1 MSRGEMPSRCSCR
14 WLLLAS
20 LLWAAGECQL
30 RGLFPAILNLASHA
44 HINTNATCGEKG
56 PEMFCKL
63 VEHVPGRPLRN
74 AQCRVCDHNSAN
86 PKEQHP
92 ISNAIDGTNNW
103 WQSPSIQNGREYHWV
118 TITLDLRQV
127 FQVAYVIIKA
137 ANAPRPGNWILERSV
152 DGTEFKPWQYY
163 AISDTECLTRYN
175 VTPRLGPPTYK
186 RDDEVICT
194 SYYSRLVPLEHG
206 EIHTSL
212 INGRPSADD
221 PSQTLLEFTS
231 ARYIRLRLQRIR
243 TLNADLMTLSH
254 HDPKDLD
261 PIVTRRYYYSI
272 KDISVGGMCICY
284 GHARSCPLDET
295 TKKLQCQ
302 CEHNTCGESCN
313 ECCPGYHQNPW
324 RPGTISAGNKCEK
337 CNCHNKAED
346 CYYNQAVADQNR
358 SINIHGQFLG
368 GGVCINCTQHTTGIN
383 CEICADGYYRPY
395 KVSPYEDNPCHP
407 CDCDP
412 FGSLSSDCI
421 KDDDHSNL
429 QHGTQ
434 PGQCQCKEGYTG
446 EKCDR
451 CAFGYKGYPSC
462 VHCNCSL
469 VGSINDDPCTEPCL
483 CKENVDGENCDRCKP
498 GFYNLQERNPQG
510 CTECFCFGVS
520 DVCDS
525 LAWPISQVSDMAGW
539 LVTDLYTEK
548 RVEPQQGQFAGPHQI
563 SVNNTAAVKIL
574 KSTYYWSAPEP
585 YLGNKLT
592 AFGGYLKYTVSYDIP
607 MESVDSDM
615 VSNVDVIIQGSG
627 QILSTR
633 SEGLSLQPYEEYS
646 NAVKLVSENLIDFN
660 TKKAIDRDRL
670 MTVLAN
676 VTHLLIRANYNIAKR
691 AIYRLDSVTL
701 DTANANAID
710 LSSAAEVEQC
720 ECPQGYTGISCESCL
735 SGYYRV
741 GGILFGGICQPCECN
756 GHATECD
763 IHGVCF
769 ACQHNT
775 TGLSCNQCLPGFY
788 GTPSR
793 GMPEDCQP
801 CACPLRTD
809 TNNFSPTCHMDNRGE
824 VICDKCLPGYAGSRC
839 ERCANGYYGN
849 PVVPGE
855 SCVPCDCNGNID
867 PAEDGHCD
875 ALTGECL
882 KCVRNT
888 QGHHCE
894 KCADGYYGD
903 AVIAKNCHV
912 CECHVNSSLSNIC
925 HRETGQCHCKPNV
938 IGPRC
943 DTCVNGYYGLN
954 TGFGCLPCNC
964 SQYGSVSEDC
974 NDEGQCH
981 CVPGVAGEKCDH
993 CAHGFYAFQD
1003 SGCSSCDCAHT
1014 QNNCNEDSG
1023 QCICPPHTQGPK
1035 CELCEDNYWGLDHE
1049 HGCMACDC
1057 SDVGSTSLQCD
1068 LQTGQCQ
1075 CKDEFGGEDCS
1086 KCALGYRDYP
1096 DCVFCDCDLS
1106 GTKADKCD
1114 ESQGVCSC
1122 EEETGICACKENV
1135 FGFHC
1140 SECKTGTFALR
1151 ASNPL
1156 GCTPCFCFGLSEFC
1170 SELEDHV
1177 RIPVTLTPDQS
1188 ILHVVSQSN
1197 LSGTVEG
1204 VFSQFS
1210 DVLLD
1215 ATTVRE
1221 HLKTEPFYWRLPDQ
1235 FQGDQLKAY
1244 GGKLKYI
1251 VAFYALDGF
1260 GTSNFEPQIL
1270 IKGGRTSKLV
1280 IYVDISAPRN
1290 GVRSEEEVE
1299 MKEHVWKYFN
1309 SVSDQS
1315 VTRSDFMSVLSNV
1328 EYILIKASYGQGL
1341 QQSRIAN
1348 ISMEIAVKAEEM
1360 HLGRETAHLIEQCE
1374 CPTGYAGLSCQSC
1387 ASGYYRVKHVDLNV
1401 KEPRQ
1406 MTAPCVP
1413 CQCNN
1418 HSETCNL
1425 ETGKCLNCRDN
1436 TAGEHCSVCAPGY
1449 YGKVIGSV
1457 NDCSL
1462 CACPRTNLT
1471 SFSPTCVLK
1480 DGHDFHCDACLIGY
1494 EGQYC
1499 ERCSLGYYG
1508 NPEMPGGSC
1517 QQCQCNPSGSIH
1529 NNCNPISGQCLCK
1542 QGVTGQLCDACEPRH
1557 ILVENEC
1564 VSCND
1569 DCTGVLLND
1578 LDHFDKAI
1586 FSINFTGVTFAPYGI
1601 LADVENVTKY
1611 LKGSLLSREDPI
1623 YSLEMAKEG
1632 LVNISGGTD
1641 QLHKEFT
1648 RILERGWQLNNA
1660 TQRTMNESRHL
1671 TVFIDTMYT
1680 TIKVLAEVATSL
1692 NETLA
1697 LDFQL
1702 SNSTSQSLQED
1713 ISTMLEAM
1721 RRRHFMHQD
1730 QNVTTVLNTA
1740 ERLLLRV
1747 QKEYLKPQQKL
1758 VELKKSASLLLTNHN
1773 IRLQEAQD
1781 LVNEACTNTNETNRL
1796 LFLIY
1801 SNLAEL
1807 NDKKLNIQENKDLS
1821 IMLIKEGKVL
1831 MDVAAALATDVK
1843 NSTSNLEIHRDGLV
1857 LWNAK
1862 LRHHV
1867 DDLVMQMSMR
1877 GALDLV
1883 YRAEDHAAEFQ
1894 KLAEVLD
1901 SGLSN
1906 VRNVSLNAT
1915 NDVHAHSSI
1924 TSLIERTENL
1934 ADDASRVITNPLE
1947 SPEESLDSLG
1957 KEALQLSSKFLNET
1971 KNLKRKNEGLESRLN
1986 RLKKK
1991 VEKIQESAHK
2001 ITNQLNDSRLALR
2014 ALPNDTSDTFF
2025 EAKELA
2031 VSANTSAVAG
2041 LSHIVDFNQK
2051 LLNTS
2056 SELSKVNEMLRKT
2069 NELIMDS
2076 SKAAASAERQVK
2088 EVEAQANLLF
2098 DRLKP
2103 LKMLEEN
2110 LSRNLSEIKELISQ
2124 ARKQAASIK
2133 VAISADRDC
2142 IRAYSPQIS
2151 STNYNILTLNVK
2163 TAEPD
2168 NLLFYLGSSGNSD
2181 FMAVEMLRGKVAF
2194 LWDVGSGATRLEY
2207 PNFQIDNNKWHR
2219 IHITRFGKTGTL
2231 SIEDTS
2237 SNQKSLSKTATAPGT
2252 ATVLDVNKST
2262 LIFVGGLGG
2271 QIKKSPAVKVTHFKG
2286 CMGEASLNGKSIGL
2300 WNYIKREGAC
2310 NGCFGSPQDE
2320 DTSFHFD
2327 GSGYSVVERALRST
2341 VTQIIMFFST
2351 FSPNGLLLYLA
2362 SNGTRDFLSL
2372 ELMDGKVR
2380 LTVDLGSGPLMLKT
2394 ENRYNNGTWYKIS
2407 FSRNKKQGV
2416 LAVMDAYNLHYKET
2430 KQGESPGVA
2439 SDLNRSDK
2447 DPIYI
2452 GGLPRSRAVRK
2463 GLNSRTYV
2471 GCIKNLEISRSTF
2484 DLLKNS
2490 YGVRKGCI
2498 LEPIRS
2504 VSILNDGY
2512 IELLPKSLS
2521 PESELMV
2528 TFATKNSSGIILAG
2542 LSKGMEK
2549 RRRRQAH
2556 LPFFSIML
2564 IDGHLAVHINAGDRA
2579 STRKIILQPANGTY
2593 SDGQEHSVILIRN
2606 KRMITVQV
2614 DESNPAE
2621 LRLGLSAEMSP
2632 MNISNFYAGGV
2643 PAGEGISGF
2652 KMTGSFYGCIRNL
2665 IFNMQLLDFTT
2676 AVRYEHV
2683 DMDSCLLS
2691 EKPKPAIQAE
2701 DIEIQPEL
2709 QPLPIP
2715 LQPLTE
2721 IKRVHTTNLV
2731 HAAPV
2736 GKGQCAQDSIPD
2748 HVPGAH
2754 QFGLAKGSHIILLF
2768 NQSTVRRKLSVQLNL
2783 RTYASSGLI
2792 YYLAHQNQIDYA
2804 ALQLHGGQLYFL
2816 FDLGKGK
2823 AVAFH
2828 PAAISDGKWHTVKTE
2843 YVKRKGIITV
2853 DGQESEAVNAL
2864 GDGNTLD
2871 VEGKLYLGGLPLDY
2885 TARNTGNVTHSIP
2898 ACIGSVMINNKQL
2911 DKESPVS
2918 ILAVNKCYATAQEG
2932 TFFDGSGFAALVKEG
2947 YKVRSDVNVTFEFR
2961 TMAMNGVL
2969 LGISSAKVDA
2979 IGLEIVNGKVLFH
2992 VNNGAGRITAT
3003 YEPRG
3008 ANSLCD
3014 GKWHKLQANKSK
3026 HRIALMIDGNLVQ
3039 ADNPHIQSTS
3049 ADTNNPIYVG
3059 GFPADMKQNCLTSKS
3074 SFHGCLRNLKLIKG
3088 QLVESYDF
3096 SEAFDLHGVFPHSCP
3111 GSEH

>member
-1 MSRGEMPSRCSCR
+1 
-14 WLLLAS
+14 
-20 LLWAAGECQL
+20 AGKGSNPKPK
-30 RGLFPAILNLASHA
+30 GLFPAILNLASHA

-152 DGTEFKPWQYY
+152 DGTEFRPWQYY

-346 CYYNQAVADQNR
+346 CYYHQGVADENR
-358 SINIHGQFLG
+358 SINIHGQFIG

-421 KDDDHSNL
+421 KDDDHSDL
-429 QHGTQ
+429 QH
-434 PGQCQCKEGYTG
+434 GQCQCKEGYTG

-548 RVEPQQGQFAGPHQI
+548 SVEPQQGQFDGPHQI

-615 VSNVDVIIQGSG
+615 VSNVDVIIQGNG

-676 VTHLLIRANYNIAKR
+676 VTHLLIRASYNVAKR

-701 DTANANAID
+701 DTASANAID
-710 LSSAAEVEQC
+710 LSSAAEVEHC

-775 TGLSCNQCLPGFY
+775 TGLSCDQCLPGFY

-839 ERCANGYYGN
+839 ERCANGYFGN
-849 PVVPGE
+849 PLVPGE

-867 PAEDGHCD
+867 PTEDGHCD

-903 AVIAKNCHV
+903 AVIAKSCHV

-925 HRETGQCHCKPNV
+925 HPETGLCHCKPNV
-938 IGPRC
+938 VGPRC

-954 TGFGCLPCNC
+954 TGLGCLPCNC

-981 CVPGVAGEKCDH
+981 CVPGVAGEKCDR

-1003 SGCSSCDCAHT
+1003 GGCTPCDCAHT

-1023 QCICPPHTQGPK
+1023 QCICPPHTQGLK
-1035 CELCEDNYWGLDHE
+1035 CELCEDNHWGLDPE
-1049 HGCMACDC
+1049 HGCKACDC

-1086 KCALGYRDYP
+1086 RCALGYRDYP
-1096 DCVFCDCDLS
+1096 DCVSCDCDLS

-1122 EEETGICACKENV
+1122 EEETGICACKESV

-1140 SECKTGTFALR
+1140 SECKTGTFALH

-1177 RIPVTLTPDQS
+1177 RIPVILTPDQS

-1197 LSGTVEG
+1197 LTGTVEG

-1235 FQGDQLKAY
+1235 FQGDQLMAY
-1244 GGKLKYI
+1244 GGKLKYT

-1280 IYVDISAPRN
+1280 IYVDISAPQN

-1387 ASGYYRVKHVDLNV
+1387 ALGYYRAKHGDLNV

-1406 MTAPCVP
+1406 LIAPCVP

-1418 HSETCNL
+1418 HSETCDL

-1457 NDCSL
+1457 KDCSL
-1462 CACPRTNLT
+1462 CASTLSSS

-1480 DGHDFHCDACLIGY
+1480 DGHDFHCDACLTGY

-1508 NPEMPGGSC
+1508 NPAMPGGSC

-1529 NNCNPISGQCLCK
+1529 NNCDHISGQCICK

-1578 LDHFDKAI
+1578 LDHLDKAI
-1586 FSINFTGVTFAPYGI
+1586 FSVNFTGLI
-1601 LADVENVTKY
+1601 LI
-1611 LKGSLLSREDPI
+1611 SL
-1623 YSLEMAKEG
+1623 
-1632 LVNISGGTD
+1632 
-1641 QLHKEFT
+1641 
-1648 RILERGWQLNNA
+1648 
-1660 TQRTMNESRHL
+1660 
-1671 TVFIDTMYT
+1671 
-1680 TIKVLAEVATSL
+1680 
-1692 NETLA
+1692 TLG
-1697 LDFQL
+1697 D
-1702 SNSTSQSLQED
+1702 
-1713 ISTMLEAM
+1713 
-1721 RRRHFMHQD
+1721 
-1730 QNVTTVLNTA
+1730 A
-1740 ERLLLRV
+1740 ERLLLRI
-1747 QKEYLKPQQKL
+1747 QKEYLKPQQEL
-1758 VELKKSASLLLTNHN
+1758 AELKKGASHLLTNHN
-1773 IRLQEAQD
+1773 IRLKEAQD

-1807 NDKKLNIQENKDLS
+1807 N
-1821 IMLIKEGKVL
+1821 VR
-1831 MDVAAALATDVK
+1831 
-1843 NSTSNLEIHRDGLV
+1843 LEILHCCIINIRC
-1857 LWNAK
+1857 
-1862 LRHHV
+1862 
-1867 DDLVMQMSMR
+1867 
-1877 GALDLV
+1877 
-1883 YRAEDHAAEFQ
+1883 
-1894 KLAEVLD
+1894 
-1901 SGLSN
+1901 
-1906 VRNVSLNAT
+1906 
-1915 NDVHAHSSI
+1915 I
-1924 TSLIERTENL
+1924 TS
-1934 ADDASRVITNPLE
+1934 
-1947 SPEESLDSLG
+1947 
-1957 KEALQLSSKFLNET
+1957 
-1971 KNLKRKNEGLESRLN
+1971 
-1986 RLKKK
+1986 
-1991 VEKIQESAHK
+1991 
-2001 ITNQLNDSRLALR
+2001 
-2014 ALPNDTSDTFF
+2014 
-2025 EAKELA
+2025 
-2031 VSANTSAVAG
+2031 
-2041 LSHIVDFNQK
+2041 
-2051 LLNTS
+2051 
-2056 SELSKVNEMLRKT
+2056 
-2069 NELIMDS
+2069 
-2076 SKAAASAERQVK
+2076 ERQVK

-2151 STNYNILTLNVK
+2151 STNYNTLTLNVK
-2163 TAEPD
+2163 TTEPD
-2168 NLLFYLGSSGNSD
+2168 NLLFYLGSSGNVSS
-2181 FMAVEMLRGKVAF
+2181 V
-2194 LWDVGSGATRLEY
+2194 LW
-2207 PNFQIDNNKWHR
+2207 
-2219 IHITRFGKTGTL
+2219 RFTK
-2231 SIEDTS
+2231 
-2237 SNQKSLSKTATAPGT
+2237 N
-2252 ATVLDVNKST
+2252 
-2262 LIFVGGLGG
+2262 
-2271 QIKKSPAVKVTHFKG
+2271 KSPAVKVTHFKG

-2300 WNYIKREGAC
+2300 WNYIEREGAC

-2372 ELMDGKVR
+2372 ELVDGKVR
-2380 LTVDLGSGPLMLKT
+2380 LTVDLGSGPLTLTT

-2407 FSRNKKQGV
+2407 FSRNKKQGRTQTEKQMFMI
-2416 LAVMDAYNLHYKET
+2416 LQISGT
-2430 KQGESPGVA
+2430 KAIIYFSPFA
-2439 SDLNRSDK
+2439 K
-2447 DPIYI
+2447 Q
-2452 GGLPRSRAVRK
+2452 
-2463 GLNSRTYV
+2463 
-2471 GCIKNLEISRSTF
+2471 
-2484 DLLKNS
+2484 
-2490 YGVRKGCI
+2490 
-2498 LEPIRS
+2498 PIRS

-2542 LSKGMEK
+2542 LNKGMEK

-2593 SDGQEHSVILIRN
+2593 SDGQEHS
-2606 KRMITVQV
+2606 
-2614 DESNPAE
+2614 
-2621 LRLGLSAEMSP
+2621 
-2632 MNISNFYAGGV
+2632 
-2643 PAGEGISGF
+2643 
-2652 KMTGSFYGCIRNL
+2652 
-2665 IFNMQLLDFTT
+2665 
-2676 AVRYEHV
+2676 
-2683 DMDSCLLS
+2683 
-2691 EKPKPAIQAE
+2691 
-2701 DIEIQPEL
+2701 
-2709 QPLPIP
+2709 
-2715 LQPLTE
+2715 
-2721 IKRVHTTNLV
+2721 
-2731 HAAPV
+2731 
-2736 GKGQCAQDSIPD
+2736 GQCAQDSIPD

-2754 QFGLAKGSHIILLF
+2754 QFGLAKGSHIVLLF
-2768 NQSTVRRKLSVQLNL
+2768 NQSTVRRKLSIQLNL

-2853 DGQESEAVNAL
+2853 DGQESAAVNAL

-2885 TARNTGNVTHSIP
+2885 TARNIGNVTHSIP

-2932 TFFDGSGFAALVKEG
+2932 TFFDGSGFAALG

-2979 IGLEIVNGKVLFH
+2979 IGLEIVLFH

-3014 GKWHKLQANKSK
+3014 GKWHTLQANKSK

-3059 GFPADMKQNCLTSKS
+3059 GYPADMKQNCLTSKS

-3088 QLVESYDF
+3088 QQVESYDF
-3096 SEAFDLHGVFPHSCP
+3096 SQAFDLPGVFPHSCP
-3111 GSEH
+3111 GAEH

>member
-1 MSRGEMPSRCSCR
+1 
-14 WLLLAS
+14 
-20 LLWAAGECQL
+20 
-30 RGLFPAILNLASHA
+30 
-44 HINTNATCGEKG
+44 
-56 PEMFCKL
+56 MFCKL

-86 PKEQHP
+86 PKGKFVMLYLFGPFPHFHR
-92 ISNAIDGTNNW
+92 S
-103 WQSPSIQNGREYHWV
+103 V
-118 TITLDLRQV
+118 CKV

-313 ECCPGYHQNPW
+313 ECCPGYHQNQW

-346 CYYNQAVADQNR
+346 CYYNQDVADQNR
-358 SINIHGQFLG
+358 SINIHGQFIG

-421 KDDDHSNL
+421 KDDDHSDL

-548 RVEPQQGQFAGPHQI
+548 RLEPQQGQFAGPHQI

-607 MESVDSDM
+607 VESVDSDM
-615 VSNVDVIIQGSG
+615 VSNVDVIIQGNE

-676 VTHLLIRANYNIAKR
+676 VTHLLIRANYNVAKR

-710 LSSAAEVEQC
+710 LSSATEVEQC
-720 ECPQGYTGISCESCL
+720 ECPQGYTGISCEVNDVSENINDGAESSCI
-735 SGYYRV
+735 S
-741 GGILFGGICQPCECN
+741 FPK
-756 GHATECD
+756 
-763 IHGVCF
+763 F
-769 ACQHNT
+769 AVVRPVSLVT
-775 TGLSCNQCLPGFY
+775 TVWVEYSLEVFVNPVNAMAMQLNVIF
-788 GTPSR
+788 
-793 GMPEDCQP
+793 MVF
-801 CACPLRTD
+801 AF
-809 TNNFSPTCHMDNRGE
+809 FSPTCHMDNRGE
-824 VICDKCLPGYAGSRC
+824 VICDKCLPGYGGSRC

-849 PVVPGE
+849 PLVPGE

-867 PAEDGHCD
+867 PTEDGHCD
-875 ALTGECL
+875 AFTGECL

-903 AVIAKNCHV
+903 AVIAKSCH
-912 CECHVNSSLSNIC
+912 
-925 HRETGQCHCKPNV
+925 
-938 IGPRC
+938 
-943 DTCVNGYYGLN
+943 
-954 TGFGCLPCNC
+954 
-964 SQYGSVSEDC
+964 
-974 NDEGQCH
+974 
-981 CVPGVAGEKCDH
+981 A
-993 CAHGFYAFQD
+993 
-1003 SGCSSCDCAHT
+1003 CDCGHT
-1014 QNNCNEDSG
+1014 QNNCKEDSG

-1035 CELCEDNYWGLDHE
+1035 CELCEDNYWGLDPK

-1057 SDVGSTSLQCD
+1057 SDVGSASLQCD

-1096 DCVFCDCDLS
+1096 DCVSCDCDLS

-1197 LSGTVEG
+1197 LTGTVEG

-1235 FQGDQLKAY
+1235 FQGDQLMAY

-1280 IYVDISAPRN
+1280 IYVDISAPQN

-1348 ISMEIAVKAEEM
+1348 ISMEIAVKAEET

-1374 CPTGYAGLSCQSC
+1374 CPTGYAGLSCQ
-1387 ASGYYRVKHVDLNV
+1387 
-1401 KEPRQ
+1401 
-1406 MTAPCVP
+1406 
-1413 CQCNN
+1413 
-1418 HSETCNL
+1418 
-1425 ETGKCLNCRDN
+1425 NCRDN

-1480 DGHDFHCDACLIGY
+1480 DGHDFYCDACLTGY

-1508 NPEMPGGSC
+1508 NPEMPGSSC

-1529 NNCNPISGQCLCK
+1529 NNCDHISGQCLCK

-1578 LDHFDKAI
+1578 LDHLDKAI
-1586 FSINFTGVTFAPYGI
+1586 FSVNFTGVTFAPYGI

-1611 LKGSLLSREDPI
+1611 LKL
-1623 YSLEMAKEG
+1623 
-1632 LVNISGGTD
+1632 
-1641 QLHKEFT
+1641 T

-1713 ISTMLEAM
+1713 ISTMLKAM
-1721 RRRHFMHQD
+1721 RRRHFMQQD
-1730 QNVTTVLNTA
+1730 QKVTTVLNTA

-1747 QKEYLKPQQKL
+1747 QKEYLKPQQEL
-1758 VELKKSASLLLTNHN
+1758 AELKKAASHLLTNHN

-1843 NSTSNLEIHRDGLV
+1843 NFTSNLEIYRDGLD

-1867 DDLVMQMSMR
+1867 DDLVMQMSTR

-1894 KLAEVLD
+1894 KLAEALD

-1915 NDVHAHSSI
+1915 NAVHAHSSI
-1924 TSLIERTENL
+1924 TNLIEKTENL
-1934 ADDASRVITNPLE
+1934 ADDASRVITNPLD

-1971 KNLKRKNEGLESRLN
+1971 KNLKRKNE
-1986 RLKKK
+1986 
-1991 VEKIQESAHK
+1991 
-2001 ITNQLNDSRLALR
+2001 
-2014 ALPNDTSDTFF
+2014 DTSDTFF

-2041 LSHIVDFNQK
+2041 LIHIVDFNQK

-2056 SELSKVNEMLRKT
+2056 SELSKVNDTLRKT

-2076 SKAAASAERQVK
+2076 SKAATSAERQVK

-2151 STNYNILTLNVK
+2151 SANYNILTLNVK
-2163 TAEPD
+2163 TTEPD
-2168 NLLFYLGSSGNSD
+2168 NLLFYLGSSGN
-2181 FMAVEMLRGKVAF
+2181 
-2194 LWDVGSGATRLEY
+2194 
-2207 PNFQIDNNKWHR
+2207 
-2219 IHITRFGKTGTL
+2219 
-2231 SIEDTS
+2231 
-2237 SNQKSLSKTATAPGT
+2237 
-2252 ATVLDVNKST
+2252 
-2262 LIFVGGLGG
+2262 
-2271 QIKKSPAVKVTHFKG
+2271 KSPAVKVTHFKG
-2286 CMGEASLNGKSIGL
+2286 CIGEASLNGKSIGL

-2372 ELMDGKVR
+2372 ELVDGKVR

-2416 LAVMDAYNLHYKET
+2416 LAVMDAYNLNYKET

-2452 GGLPRSRAVRK
+2452 GGLPRSRAVSVLFLPWKLIFSFRK

-2606 KRMITVQV
+2606 KRIITVQV

-2652 KMTGSFYGCIRNL
+2652 KMTESFYGCIRNL

-2691 EKPKPAIQAE
+2691 EKPKSAIQAE

-2715 LQPLTE
+2715 LWPLTE

-2748 HVPGAH
+2748 HVPSAH
-2754 QFGLAKGSHIILLF
+2754 QFGLAKGSHIVLPF

-2853 DGQESEAVNAL
+2853 DGQESAAVNAL

-2918 ILAVNKCYATAQEG
+2918 ILAVNKCYAIAQEG

-2947 YKVRSDVNVTFEFR
+2947 YKVRSDVNITFEFR

-2979 IGLEIVNGKVLFH
+2979 IGLEIVNGKIAPHVLTVCVIIGIRLFVQVLFH

-3059 GFPADMKQNCLTSKS
+3059 GFPAGMKQNCLTSKS

-3088 QLVESYDF
+3088 QVVESYDF
-3096 SEAFDLHGVFPHSCP
+3096 SKAFDLHGVFPHSCP

>member
-1 MSRGEMPSRCSCR
+1 MGAYRSSNTDDRLKNIVQVIS
-14 WLLLAS
+14 
-20 LLWAAGECQL
+20 
-30 RGLFPAILNLASHA
+30 LFPAILNLASNA

-127 FQVAYVIIKA
+127 FQVAYIIIKA
-137 ANAPRPGNWILERSV
+137 ANAPRPGNWILERSL
-152 DGTEFKPWQYY
+152 DGVEFRPWQYY

-221 PSQTLLEFTS
+221 PSPTLLEFTS

-254 HDPKDLD
+254 HDPKELD
-261 PIVTRRYYYSI
+261 PIVTRRYYYSV

-284 GHARSCPLDET
+284 GHARSCPLDEI

-346 CYYNQAVADQNR
+346 CYYNQGVADQNR

-383 CEICADGYYRPY
+383 CEICADGYYRPH
-395 KVSPYEDNPCHP
+395 KISPYEDNPCHP

-412 FGSLSSDCI
+412 FGSLSSDCM
-421 KDDDHSNL
+421 KDDDHSDL
-429 QHGTQ
+429 QH
-434 PGQCQCKEGYTG
+434 GQCQCKEGYSG

-451 CAFGYKGYPSC
+451 CAFGYQGYPSC

-483 CKENVDGENCDRCKP
+483 CKENVEGENCDRCKP

-525 LAWPISQVSDMAGW
+525 LAWPISQVSDMTGW
-539 LVTDLYTEK
+539 LVTDLVTEK
-548 RVEPQQGQFAGPHQI
+548 SVPPQQGHFDGPHQI
-563 SVNNTAAVKIL
+563 SINNTAAVKIL
-574 KSTYYWSAPEP
+574 KSTYYWSAPES
-585 YLGNKLT
+585 YLGNKVSSQSKKTLT
-592 AFGGYLKYTVSYDIP
+592 FISY
-607 MESVDSDM
+607 
-615 VSNVDVIIQGSG
+615 
-627 QILSTR
+627 
-633 SEGLSLQPYEEYS
+633 
-646 NAVKLVSENLIDFN
+646 
-660 TKKAIDRDRL
+660 
-670 MTVLAN
+670 
-676 VTHLLIRANYNIAKR
+676 
-691 AIYRLDSVTL
+691 
-701 DTANANAID
+701 
-710 LSSAAEVEQC
+710 
-720 ECPQGYTGISCESCL
+720 SCCISCL

-775 TGLSCNQCLPGFY
+775 TGLSCDQCLPGFY

-801 CACPLRTD
+801 CACPLRND
-809 TNNFSPTCHMDNRGE
+809 ANNFSPTCHLDNKGE

-839 ERCANGYYGN
+839 ERCANGYFGN
-849 PVVPGE
+849 PLVPGQ

-867 PAEDGHCD
+867 PTEDGNCD
-875 ALTGECL
+875 ALTGKCL
-882 KCVRNT
+882 KCTGNT

-894 KCADGYYGD
+894 KCAEGYYGD

-925 HRETGQCHCKPNV
+925 HHETGLCHCKTNV

-943 DTCVNGYYGLN
+943 DTCSNGYYGLN

-964 SQYGSVSEDC
+964 SQYGSISEDC
-974 NDEGQCH
+974 NDEGQCY
-981 CVPGVAGEKCDH
+981 CIPGVTGEKCDR

-1003 SGCSSCDCAHT
+1003 GGCTPCDCAHT
-1014 QNNCNEDSG
+1014 QNTCNEDSG

-1035 CELCEDNYWGLDHE
+1035 CELCEDRYWGLDPE
-1049 HGCMACDC
+1049 HGCKACNC

-1086 KCALGYRDYP
+1086 RCALGYRDYP

-1122 EEETGICACKENV
+1122 EEETGICSCKEYV
-1135 FGFHC
+1135 FGLHC
-1140 SECKTGTFALR
+1140 SECKTGTFALQ

-1156 GCTPCFCFGLSEFC
+1156 GCTPCFCSGLSAFC
-1170 SELEDHV
+1170 SELEDH
-1177 RIPVTLTPDQS
+1177 ITLTPDQS

-1197 LSGTVEG
+1197 LTGTIEG
-1204 VFSQFS
+1204 IFSQFS

-1215 ATTVRE
+1215 ATTVRQ
-1221 HLKTEPFYWRLPDQ
+1221 HLKTEPFYWRLPVQ
-1235 FQGDQLKAY
+1235 FQGDQLMAY
-1244 GGKLKYI
+1244 GGKLKYS

-1260 GTSNFEPQIL
+1260 GTANFEPQIL
-1270 IKGGRTSKLV
+1270 IKGGHISKLV
-1280 IYVDISAPRN
+1280 IYVDIAAPQN
-1290 GVRSEEEVE
+1290 GIRSEEEVE

-1360 HLGRETAHLIEQCE
+1360 HLGRDTAHLIEQCE
-1374 CPTGYAGLSCQSC
+1374 CPTGYIGLSCQSC
-1387 ASGYYRVKHVDLNV
+1387 ALGYYRMKHVDLNV
-1401 KEPRQ
+1401 NEARQ
-1406 MTAPCVP
+1406 LIAPCVP

-1418 HSETCNL
+1418 HSETCDL
-1425 ETGKCLNCRDN
+1425 ETGMCLNCRDN

-1449 YGKVIGSV
+1449 YGEVTGSA
-1457 NDCSL
+1457 NDCSP
-1462 CACPRTNLT
+1462 CASTLSPS

-1480 DGHDFHCDACLIGY
+1480 DGHDFHCDACLTGY

-1508 NPEMPGGSC
+1508 NPEVPGGSC
-1517 QQCQCNPSGSIH
+1517 QECQCNPNGSIH
-1529 NNCNPISGQCLCK
+1529 NNCDRVSGQCLCK

-1564 VSCND
+1564 VSCDD

-1578 LDHFDKAI
+1578 LDHLGKAI
-1586 FSINFTGVTFAPYGI
+1586 CSINLTGVTFAPYGI
-1601 LADVENVTKY
+1601 LADVENATKY
-1611 LKGSLLSREDPI
+1611 LKLVRQSFGNPVFN
-1623 YSLEMAKEG
+1623 YSFLKKTAIFSF
-1632 LVNISGGTD
+1632 LY
-1641 QLHKEFT
+1641 LFT
-1648 RILERGWQLNNA
+1648 VC
-1660 TQRTMNESRHL
+1660 SP
-1671 TVFIDTMYT
+1671 FIR
-1680 TIKVLAEVATSL
+1680 A
-1692 NETLA
+1692 
-1697 LDFQL
+1697 
-1702 SNSTSQSLQED
+1702 
-1713 ISTMLEAM
+1713 
-1721 RRRHFMHQD
+1721 
-1730 QNVTTVLNTA
+1730 A

-1747 QKEYLKPQQKL
+1747 QKEYHKPQQEL
-1758 VELKKSASLLLTNHN
+1758 EELKKGASHLLSNHN
-1773 IRLQEAQD
+1773 IRLQEAQN
-1781 LVNEACTNTNETNRL
+1781 LVNEARTNTNETNRL

-1801 SNLAEL
+1801 SNLE
-1807 NDKKLNIQENKDLS
+1807 DL
-1821 IMLIKEGKVL
+1821 
-1831 MDVAAALATDVK
+1831 
-1843 NSTSNLEIHRDGLV
+1843 
-1857 LWNAK
+1857 
-1862 LRHHV
+1862 
-1867 DDLVMQMSMR
+1867 
-1877 GALDLV
+1877 
-1883 YRAEDHAAEFQ
+1883 
-1894 KLAEVLD
+1894 
-1901 SGLSN
+1901 N
-1906 VRNVSLNAT
+1906 VRLYIL
-1915 NDVHAHSSI
+1915 HS
-1924 TSLIERTENL
+1924 
-1934 ADDASRVITNPLE
+1934 
-1947 SPEESLDSLG
+1947 
-1957 KEALQLSSKFLNET
+1957 
-1971 KNLKRKNEGLESRLN
+1971 
-1986 RLKKK
+1986 
-1991 VEKIQESAHK
+1991 
-2001 ITNQLNDSRLALR
+2001 
-2014 ALPNDTSDTFF
+2014 
-2025 EAKELA
+2025 
-2031 VSANTSAVAG
+2031 
-2041 LSHIVDFNQK
+2041 
-2051 LLNTS
+2051 
-2056 SELSKVNEMLRKT
+2056 
-2069 NELIMDS
+2069 
-2076 SKAAASAERQVK
+2076 ASAEWQVK

-2142 IRAYSPQIS
+2142 IRAYQAQIS
-2151 STNYNILTLNVK
+2151 SSNYNTLTLNVK
-2163 TAEPD
+2163 TPEPE
-2168 NLLFYLGSSGNSD
+2168 NLLFYLGSSSNSD
-2181 FMAVEMLRGKVAF
+2181 FMAVEMRRGKVAF
-2194 LWDVGSGATRLEY
+2194 LWDLGSGSTRLEY
-2207 PNFQIDNNKWHR
+2207 PDFQIDNNKWHR
-2219 IHITRFGKTGTL
+2219 IHVTRFGKTGTL
-2231 SIEDTS
+2231 SIEETS
-2237 SNQKSLSKTATAPGT
+2237 SNKKSLTKTATTPGT

-2262 LIFVGGLGG
+2262 RIFVGGLGG
-2271 QIKKSPAVKVTHFKG
+2271 QLKKSPALKVTHFKG
-2286 CMGEASLNGKSIGL
+2286 CIGEASLNGKSIGL
-2300 WNYIKREGAC
+2300 WNYIEREGSC

-2341 VTQIIMFFST
+2341 VTQIIIFFST
-2351 FSPNGLLLYLA
+2351 FSPNGLLL
-2362 SNGTRDFLSL
+2362 DFLSL
-2372 ELMDGKVR
+2372 ELVDGKVR
-2380 LTVDLGSGPLMLKT
+2380 VTVDLGSGPLILTT

-2407 FSRNKKQGV
+2407 FNRNKK
-2416 LAVMDAYNLHYKET
+2416 
-2430 KQGESPGVA
+2430 
-2439 SDLNRSDK
+2439 
-2447 DPIYI
+2447 
-2452 GGLPRSRAVRK
+2452 K

-2490 YGVRKGCI
+2490 YGVRKGCT
-2498 LEPIRS
+2498 LEVLNSGTSIG

-2521 PESELMV
+2521 PESELMA

-2542 LSKGMEK
+2542 LSKGVEK
-2549 RRRRQAH
+2549 RRRRQ
-2556 LPFFSIML
+2556 PFFSIML
-2564 IDGHLAVHINAGDRA
+2564 LDGHLAVHINAGDRA
-2579 STRKIILQPANGTY
+2579 STRKVILQPANGTY

-2606 KRMITVQV
+2606 KRYILSQSAA
-2614 DESNPAE
+2614 ESNLLKEPILPVTSHLCVSVKWYYFLIVETIDYAFKDACA
-2621 LRLGLSAEMSP
+2621 LVLLTIIFSLKGGFVSP
-2632 MNISNFYAGGV
+2632 QNKDLKHVLF
-2643 PAGEGISGF
+2643 
-2652 KMTGSFYGCIRNL
+2652 
-2665 IFNMQLLDFTT
+2665 LLP
-2676 AVRYEHV
+2676 R
-2683 DMDSCLLS
+2683 
-2691 EKPKPAIQAE
+2691 
-2701 DIEIQPEL
+2701 
-2709 QPLPIP
+2709 
-2715 LQPLTE
+2715 
-2721 IKRVHTTNLV
+2721 
-2731 HAAPV
+2731 
-2736 GKGQCAQDSIPD
+2736 
-2748 HVPGAH
+2748 
-2754 QFGLAKGSHIILLF
+2754 
-2768 NQSTVRRKLSVQLNL
+2768 LSVQLKL

-2792 YYLAHQNQIDYA
+2792 YYLAHQNQMDYA
-2804 ALQLHGGQLYFL
+2804 VLQLHGGQLYFS

-2828 PAAISDGKWHTVKTE
+2828 PVSVSDGKWHTV
-2843 YVKRKGIITV
+2843 
-2853 DGQESEAVNAL
+2853 AVNAL

-2885 TARNTGNVTHSIP
+2885 TARNIGNVTQSIP
-2898 ACIGSVMINNKQL
+2898 ACIGSVMVNNKQL
-2911 DKESPVS
+2911 DKEHPVS
-2918 ILAVNKCYATAQEG
+2918 IFAVNKCYARAQQG
-2932 TFFDGSGFAALVKEG
+2932 TFFDGSGFAAFVKEG
-2947 YKVRSDVNVTFEFR
+2947 YKVRADVNITLAFR
-2961 TMAMNGVL
+2961 TTSMNGVL

-2979 IGLEIVNGKVLFH
+2979 IGLEIVLFH

-3003 YEPRG
+3003 YEPTG

-3026 HRIALMIDGNLVQ
+3026 HHIALMIDGNLVQ
-3039 ADNPHIQSTS
+3039 TDNPHTQSTS
-3049 ADTNNPIYVG
+3049 ADTNNPIFVG
-3059 GFPADMKQNCLTSKS
+3059 GYPADMKQNCLTSKS
-3074 SFHGCLRNLKLIKG
+3074 PFHGCLRNLMLIKG
-3088 QLVESYDF
+3088 QQVESYDF
-3096 SEAFDLHGVFPHSCP
+3096 SEAFDLRGVFPHSCP
-3111 GSEH
+3111 GAEH

>member
-1 MSRGEMPSRCSCR
+1 M
-14 WLLLAS
+14 
-20 LLWAAGECQL
+20 AGGSTL
-30 RGLFPAILNLASHA
+30 KFILYGGLFPAILNLASNA

-127 FQVAYVIIKA
+127 FQVAYIIIKA
-137 ANAPRPGNWILERSV
+137 ANAPRPGNWILERSL
-152 DGTEFKPWQYY
+152 DGVEFRPWQYY

-221 PSQTLLEFTS
+221 PSPTLLEFTS

-254 HDPKDLD
+254 HDPKELD
-261 PIVTRRYYYSI
+261 PIVTRRYYYSV

-284 GHARSCPLDET
+284 GHARSCPLDEI

-346 CYYNQAVADQNR
+346 CYYNQGVADQNR

-383 CEICADGYYRPY
+383 CEICADGYYRPH
-395 KVSPYEDNPCHP
+395 KISPYEDNPCHP

-412 FGSLSSDCI
+412 FGSLSSDCM
-421 KDDDHSNL
+421 KDDDHSDL

-434 PGQCQCKEGYTG
+434 PGQCQCKEGYSG

-451 CAFGYKGYPSC
+451 CAFGYQGYPSC

-483 CKENVDGENCDRCKP
+483 CKENVEGENCDRCKP

-525 LAWPISQVSDMAGW
+525 LAWPISQVSDMTGW
-539 LVTDLYTEK
+539 LVTDLVTEK
-548 RVEPQQGQFAGPHQI
+548 SVPPQQGHFDGPHQI
-563 SVNNTAAVKIL
+563 SINNTAAVKIL
-574 KSTYYWSAPEP
+574 KSTYYWSAPES

-592 AFGGYLKYTVSYDIP
+592 AVGGYLKYSVSYDIP
-607 MESVDSDM
+607 MESLDSDM
-615 VSNVDVIIQGSG
+615 VSNVDVIIQGNG

-646 NAVKLVSENLIDFN
+646 NAVKIVSENFIDFH
-660 TKKAIDRDRL
+660 TKKAIDRDML

-691 AIYRLDSVTL
+691 ATYRLDFVTL
-701 DTANANAID
+701 DTASVNAID
-710 LSSAAEVEQC
+710 LSAAAEVEHC

-775 TGLSCNQCLPGFY
+775 TGLSCDQCLPGFY

-801 CACPLRTD
+801 CACPLRND
-809 TNNFSPTCHMDNRGE
+809 ANNFSPTCHLDNKGE

-839 ERCANGYYGN
+839 ERCANGYFGN
-849 PVVPGE
+849 PLVPGQ

-867 PAEDGHCD
+867 PTEDGNCD
-875 ALTGECL
+875 ALTGKCL
-882 KCVRNT
+882 KCTGNT

-894 KCADGYYGD
+894 KCAEGYYGD

-925 HRETGQCHCKPNV
+925 HHETGLCHCKTNV

-943 DTCVNGYYGLN
+943 DTCSNGYYGLN

-964 SQYGSVSEDC
+964 SQYGSISEDC
-974 NDEGQCH
+974 NDEGQCY
-981 CVPGVAGEKCDH
+981 CIPGVTGEKCDR

-1003 SGCSSCDCAHT
+1003 GGCTPCDCAHT
-1014 QNNCNEDSG
+1014 QNTCNEDSG

-1035 CELCEDNYWGLDHE
+1035 CELCEDRYWGLDPE
-1049 HGCMACDC
+1049 HGCKACNC

-1086 KCALGYRDYP
+1086 RCALGYRDYP

-1122 EEETGICACKENV
+1122 EEETGICSCKEYV
-1135 FGFHC
+1135 FGLHC
-1140 SECKTGTFALR
+1140 SECKTGTFALQ

-1156 GCTPCFCFGLSEFC
+1156 GCTPCFCSGLSAFC

-1177 RIPVTLTPDQS
+1177 RIPITLTPDQS

-1197 LSGTVEG
+1197 LTGTIEG
-1204 VFSQFS
+1204 IFSQFS

-1215 ATTVRE
+1215 ATTVRQ
-1221 HLKTEPFYWRLPDQ
+1221 HLKTEPFYWRLPVQ
-1235 FQGDQLKAY
+1235 FQGDQLMAY
-1244 GGKLKYI
+1244 GGKLKYS

-1260 GTSNFEPQIL
+1260 GTANFEPQIL
-1270 IKGGRTSKLV
+1270 IKGGHISKLV
-1280 IYVDISAPRN
+1280 IYVDIAAPQN
-1290 GVRSEEEVE
+1290 GIRSEEEVE

-1360 HLGRETAHLIEQCE
+1360 HLGRDTAHLIEQCE
-1374 CPTGYAGLSCQSC
+1374 CPTGYIGLSCQSC
-1387 ASGYYRVKHVDLNV
+1387 ALGYYRMKHVDLNV
-1401 KEPRQ
+1401 NEARQ
-1406 MTAPCVP
+1406 LIAPCVP

-1418 HSETCNL
+1418 HSETCDL
-1425 ETGKCLNCRDN
+1425 ETGMCLNCRDN

-1449 YGKVIGSV
+1449 YGEVTGSA
-1457 NDCSL
+1457 NDCSP
-1462 CACPRTNLT
+1462 CACPRANPT

-1480 DGHDFHCDACLIGY
+1480 DGHDFHCDACLTGY

-1508 NPEMPGGSC
+1508 NPEVPGGSC
-1517 QQCQCNPSGSIH
+1517 QECQCNPNGSIH
-1529 NNCNPISGQCLCK
+1529 NNCDRVSGQCLCK

-1564 VSCND
+1564 VSCDD

-1578 LDHFDKAI
+1578 LDHLGKAI
-1586 FSINFTGVTFAPYGI
+1586 CSINLTGVTFAPYGI
-1601 LADVENVTKY
+1601 LADVENATKY
-1611 LKGSLLSREDPI
+1611 LKVKINNGHL
-1623 YSLEMAKEG
+1623 
-1632 LVNISGGTD
+1632 
-1641 QLHKEFT
+1641 
-1648 RILERGWQLNNA
+1648 ILERGWQLYNA
-1660 TQRTMNESRHL
+1660 TQRTANESRYL
-1671 TVFIDTMYT
+1671 TVFIDTVHT
-1680 TIKVLAEVATSL
+1680 TIRVLAEVAASL
-1692 NETLA
+1692 NETLG

-1702 SNSTSQSLQED
+1702 SNGTSQSLQED
-1713 ISTMLEAM
+1713 ISAMLEAM
-1721 RRRHFMHQD
+1721 RGRHFMQQQ
-1730 QNVTTVLNTA
+1730 QNVTIVLKAA

-1747 QKEYLKPQQKL
+1747 QKEYHKPQQEL
-1758 VELKKSASLLLTNHN
+1758 EELKKGASHLLSNHN
-1773 IRLQEAQD
+1773 IRLQEAQN
-1781 LVNEACTNTNETNRL
+1781 LVNEARTNTNETNRL

-1801 SNLAEL
+1801 SNLEDL
-1807 NDKKLNIQENKDLS
+1807 NEKKLNVQENKDLS
-1821 IMLIKEGKVL
+1821 SMLIKEGQVL
-1831 MDVAAALATDVK
+1831 MDVTAVL
-1843 NSTSNLEIHRDGLV
+1843 NLEIHRDGLV

-1867 DDLVMQMSMR
+1867 DDLVMQMSTR

-1894 KLAEVLD
+1894 RLAEALD

-1915 NDVHAHSSI
+1915 SAVDAHSI
-1924 TSLIERTENL
+1924 KSLIEKTENL
-1934 ADDASRVITNPLE
+1934 ADDASRVIVK
-1947 SPEESLDSLG
+1947 SLDSV
-1957 KEALQLSSKFLNET
+1957 SIDV
-1971 KNLKRKNEGLESRLN
+1971 GLVSRLN
-1986 RLKKK
+1986 GLKKK
-1991 VEKIQESAHK
+1991 VEKIQKTAHK
-2001 ITNQLNDSRLALR
+2001 ITNQFNDSLLALST
-2014 ALPNDTSDTFF
+2014 LPNGNDKIFK
-2025 EAKELA
+2025 AKELA

-2041 LSHIVDFNQK
+2041 LSPMVEFSQK

-2056 SELSKVNEMLRKT
+2056 SALSKVNDTLRKT
-2069 NELIMDS
+2069 NELIIDS
-2076 SKAAASAERQVK
+2076 SKAVK

-2142 IRAYSPQIS
+2142 IRAYQAQIS
-2151 STNYNILTLNVK
+2151 SSNYNTLTLNVK
-2163 TAEPD
+2163 TPEPE
-2168 NLLFYLGSSGNSD
+2168 NLLFYLGSSSNSD
-2181 FMAVEMLRGKVAF
+2181 FMAVEMRRGKVAF
-2194 LWDVGSGATRLEY
+2194 LWDLGSGSTRLEY
-2207 PNFQIDNNKWHR
+2207 PDFQIDNNKWHR
-2219 IHITRFGKTGTL
+2219 IHVTRFGKTGTL
-2231 SIEDTS
+2231 SIEETS
-2237 SNQKSLSKTATAPGT
+2237 SNKKSLTKTATTPGT

-2262 LIFVGGLGG
+2262 RIFVGGLGG
-2271 QIKKSPAVKVTHFKG
+2271 QLKKSPALKVTHFKG
-2286 CMGEASLNGKSIGL
+2286 CIGEASLNGKSIGL
-2300 WNYIKREGAC
+2300 WNYIEREGSC

-2341 VTQIIMFFST
+2341 VTQIIIFFST

-2372 ELMDGKVR
+2372 ELVDGKVR
-2380 LTVDLGSGPLMLKT
+2380 VTVDLGSGPLILTT

-2407 FSRNKKQGV
+2407 FNRNKKQGFLSV
-2416 LAVMDAYNLHYKET
+2416 VDAYNLNYKES

-2447 DPIYI
+2447 DPVYI

-2490 YGVRKGCI
+2490 YGVRKGCT

-2521 PESELMV
+2521 PESELMA

-2542 LSKGMEK
+2542 LSKGVEK

-2556 LPFFSIML
+2556 LVPFFSIML
-2564 IDGHLAVHINAGDRA
+2564 LDGHLAVHINAGDRA
-2579 STRKIILQPANGTY
+2579 STRKVILQPANGTY

-2621 LRLGLSAEMSP
+2621 MRLGLSAEMSP
-2632 MNISNFYAGGV
+2632 INISNFYAGGV
-2643 PAGEGISGF
+2643 PEGEGISGF
-2652 KMTGSFYGCIRNL
+2652 NMTGSFYGCISNL

-2676 AVRYEHV
+2676 AVRYKHV

-2691 EKPKPAIQAE
+2691 EKSKPAIQAE
-2701 DIEIQPEL
+2701 DTEIQPEL
-2709 QPLPIP
+2709 QACV
-2715 LQPLTE
+2715 
-2721 IKRVHTTNLV
+2721 K
-2731 HAAPV
+2731 
-2736 GKGQCAQDSIPD
+2736 DSIPD
-2748 HVPGAH
+2748 YVHGAH
-2754 QFGLAKGSHIILLF
+2754 QFGLARGSHLVLHF
-2768 NQSTVRRKLSVQLNL
+2768 NPSTVRRKLSVQLKL

-2792 YYLAHQNQIDYA
+2792 YYLAHQNQMDYA
-2804 ALQLHGGQLYFL
+2804 VLQLHGGQLYFS

-2828 PAAISDGKWHTVKTE
+2828 PVSVSDGKWHTVKTE
-2843 YVKRKGIITV
+2843 YVKRKGMITIN
-2853 DGQESEAVNAL
+2853 GQESAAVNAL

-2885 TARNTGNVTHSIP
+2885 TARNIGNVTQSIP
-2898 ACIGSVMINNKQL
+2898 ACIGSVMVNNKQL
-2911 DKESPVS
+2911 DKEHPVS
-2918 ILAVNKCYATAQEG
+2918 IFAVNKCYARAQQG
-2932 TFFDGSGFAALVKEG
+2932 TFFDGSGFAAFVKEG
-2947 YKVRSDVNVTFEFR
+2947 YKVRADVNITLAFR
-2961 TMAMNGVL
+2961 TTSMNGVL

-3003 YEPRG
+3003 YEPTG

-3026 HRIALMIDGNLVQ
+3026 HHIALMIDGNLVQ
-3039 ADNPHIQSTS
+3039 TDNPHTQSTS
-3049 ADTNNPIYVG
+3049 ADTNNPIFVG
-3059 GFPADMKQNCLTSKS
+3059 GYPADMKQNCLTSKS
-3074 SFHGCLRNLKLIKG
+3074 PFHGCLRNLMLIKG
-3088 QLVESYDF
+3088 QQVESYDF
-3096 SEAFDLHGVFPHSCP
+3096 SEAFDLRGVFPHSCP
-3111 GSEH
+3111 GAEH

>member
-1 MSRGEMPSRCSCR
+1 
-14 WLLLAS
+14 
-20 LLWAAGECQL
+20 AGKGSNPKPK
-30 RGLFPAILNLASHA
+30 GLFPAILNLASHA

-152 DGTEFKPWQYY
+152 DGTEFRPWQYY

-346 CYYNQAVADQNR
+346 CYYHQGVADENR
-358 SINIHGQFLG
+358 SINIHGQFIG

-421 KDDDHSNL
+421 KDDDHSDL
-429 QHGTQ
+429 QH
-434 PGQCQCKEGYTG
+434 GQCQCKEGYTG

-548 RVEPQQGQFAGPHQI
+548 SVEPQQGQFDGPHQI

-615 VSNVDVIIQGSG
+615 VSNVDVIIQGNG

-676 VTHLLIRANYNIAKR
+676 VTHLLIRASYNVAKR

-701 DTANANAID
+701 DTASANAID
-710 LSSAAEVEQC
+710 LSSAAEVEHC

-775 TGLSCNQCLPGFY
+775 TGLSCDQCLPGFY

-839 ERCANGYYGN
+839 ERCANGYFGN
-849 PVVPGE
+849 PLVPGE

-867 PAEDGHCD
+867 PTEDGHCD

-903 AVIAKNCHV
+903 AVIAKSCHV

-925 HRETGQCHCKPNV
+925 HPETGLCHCKPNV
-938 IGPRC
+938 VGPRC

-954 TGFGCLPCNC
+954 TGLGCLPCNC

-981 CVPGVAGEKCDH
+981 CVPGVAGEKCDR

-1003 SGCSSCDCAHT
+1003 GGCTPCDCAHT

-1023 QCICPPHTQGPK
+1023 QCICPPHTQGLK
-1035 CELCEDNYWGLDHE
+1035 CELCEDNHWGLDPE
-1049 HGCMACDC
+1049 HGCKACDC

-1086 KCALGYRDYP
+1086 RCALGYRDYP
-1096 DCVFCDCDLS
+1096 DCVSCDCDLS

-1122 EEETGICACKENV
+1122 EEETGICACKESV

-1140 SECKTGTFALR
+1140 SECKTGTFALH

-1177 RIPVTLTPDQS
+1177 RIPVILTPDQS

-1197 LSGTVEG
+1197 LTGTVEG

-1235 FQGDQLKAY
+1235 FQGDQLMAY
-1244 GGKLKYI
+1244 GGKLKYT

-1280 IYVDISAPRN
+1280 IYVDISAPQN

-1387 ASGYYRVKHVDLNV
+1387 ALGYYRAKHGDLNV

-1406 MTAPCVP
+1406 LIAPCVP

-1418 HSETCNL
+1418 HSETCDL

-1457 NDCSL
+1457 KDCSL
-1462 CACPRTNLT
+1462 CASTLSSS

-1480 DGHDFHCDACLIGY
+1480 DGHDFHCDACLTGY

-1508 NPEMPGGSC
+1508 NPAMPGGSC

-1529 NNCNPISGQCLCK
+1529 NNCDHISGQCICK

-1578 LDHFDKAI
+1578 LDHLDKAI
-1586 FSINFTGVTFAPYGI
+1586 FSVNFTGLI
-1601 LADVENVTKY
+1601 LI
-1611 LKGSLLSREDPI
+1611 SL
-1623 YSLEMAKEG
+1623 
-1632 LVNISGGTD
+1632 
-1641 QLHKEFT
+1641 
-1648 RILERGWQLNNA
+1648 
-1660 TQRTMNESRHL
+1660 
-1671 TVFIDTMYT
+1671 
-1680 TIKVLAEVATSL
+1680 
-1692 NETLA
+1692 TLG
-1697 LDFQL
+1697 
-1702 SNSTSQSLQED
+1702 
-1713 ISTMLEAM
+1713 
-1721 RRRHFMHQD
+1721 
-1730 QNVTTVLNTA
+1730 
-1740 ERLLLRV
+1740 
-1747 QKEYLKPQQKL
+1747 
-1758 VELKKSASLLLTNHN
+1758 
-1773 IRLQEAQD
+1773 
-1781 LVNEACTNTNETNRL
+1781 
-1796 LFLIY
+1796 
-1801 SNLAEL
+1801 
-1807 NDKKLNIQENKDLS
+1807 DKI
-1821 IMLIKEGKVL
+1821 
-1831 MDVAAALATDVK
+1831 
-1843 NSTSNLEIHRDGLV
+1843 
-1857 LWNAK
+1857 
-1862 LRHHV
+1862 
-1867 DDLVMQMSMR
+1867 
-1877 GALDLV
+1877 
-1883 YRAEDHAAEFQ
+1883 
-1894 KLAEVLD
+1894 
-1901 SGLSN
+1901 
-1906 VRNVSLNAT
+1906 
-1915 NDVHAHSSI
+1915 
-1924 TSLIERTENL
+1924 
-1934 ADDASRVITNPLE
+1934 
-1947 SPEESLDSLG
+1947 
-1957 KEALQLSSKFLNET
+1957 
-1971 KNLKRKNEGLESRLN
+1971 
-1986 RLKKK
+1986 
-1991 VEKIQESAHK
+1991 
-2001 ITNQLNDSRLALR
+2001 
-2014 ALPNDTSDTFF
+2014 F

-2056 SELSKVNEMLRKT
+2056 SELSKVNDTLRKT

-2151 STNYNILTLNVK
+2151 STNYNTLTLNVK
-2163 TAEPD
+2163 TTEPD
-2168 NLLFYLGSSGNSD
+2168 NLLFYLGSSGNVSS
-2181 FMAVEMLRGKVAF
+2181 V
-2194 LWDVGSGATRLEY
+2194 LW
-2207 PNFQIDNNKWHR
+2207 
-2219 IHITRFGKTGTL
+2219 RFTK
-2231 SIEDTS
+2231 
-2237 SNQKSLSKTATAPGT
+2237 N
-2252 ATVLDVNKST
+2252 
-2262 LIFVGGLGG
+2262 
-2271 QIKKSPAVKVTHFKG
+2271 KSPAVKVTHFKG

-2300 WNYIKREGAC
+2300 WNYIEREGAC

-2372 ELMDGKVR
+2372 ELVDGKVR
-2380 LTVDLGSGPLMLKT
+2380 LTVDLGSGPLTLTT

-2407 FSRNKKQGV
+2407 FSRNKKQGRTQTEKQMFMI
-2416 LAVMDAYNLHYKET
+2416 LQISGT
-2430 KQGESPGVA
+2430 KAIIYFSPFA
-2439 SDLNRSDK
+2439 K
-2447 DPIYI
+2447 Q
-2452 GGLPRSRAVRK
+2452 
-2463 GLNSRTYV
+2463 
-2471 GCIKNLEISRSTF
+2471 
-2484 DLLKNS
+2484 
-2490 YGVRKGCI
+2490 
-2498 LEPIRS
+2498 PIRS

-2542 LSKGMEK
+2542 LNKGMEK

-2593 SDGQEHSVILIRN
+2593 SDGQEHS
-2606 KRMITVQV
+2606 
-2614 DESNPAE
+2614 
-2621 LRLGLSAEMSP
+2621 
-2632 MNISNFYAGGV
+2632 
-2643 PAGEGISGF
+2643 
-2652 KMTGSFYGCIRNL
+2652 
-2665 IFNMQLLDFTT
+2665 
-2676 AVRYEHV
+2676 
-2683 DMDSCLLS
+2683 
-2691 EKPKPAIQAE
+2691 
-2701 DIEIQPEL
+2701 
-2709 QPLPIP
+2709 
-2715 LQPLTE
+2715 
-2721 IKRVHTTNLV
+2721 
-2731 HAAPV
+2731 
-2736 GKGQCAQDSIPD
+2736 GQCAQDSIPD

-2754 QFGLAKGSHIILLF
+2754 QFGLAKGSHIVLLF
-2768 NQSTVRRKLSVQLNL
+2768 NQSTVRRKLSIQLNL

-2853 DGQESEAVNAL
+2853 DGQESAAVNAL

-2885 TARNTGNVTHSIP
+2885 TARNIGNVTHSIP

-2979 IGLEIVNGKVLFH
+2979 IGLEIVLFH

-3014 GKWHKLQANKSK
+3014 GKWHTLQANKSK

-3059 GFPADMKQNCLTSKS
+3059 GYPADMKQNCLTSKS

-3088 QLVESYDF
+3088 QQVESYDF
-3096 SEAFDLHGVFPHSCP
+3096 SQAFDLPGVFPHSCP
-3111 GSEH
+3111 GAEH